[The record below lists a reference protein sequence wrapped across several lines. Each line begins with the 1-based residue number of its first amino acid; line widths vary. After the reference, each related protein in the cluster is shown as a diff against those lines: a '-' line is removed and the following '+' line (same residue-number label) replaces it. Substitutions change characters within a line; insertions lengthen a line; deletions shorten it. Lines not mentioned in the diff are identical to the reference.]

1 MAVPQ
6 VYELSTFASHDPE
19 AVPPFRPEEPAQPA
33 RFARLRRRLPTF
45 LSPHNNPTAPSKP
58 SRFPK
63 FRAPNPPDRP
73 TFMQWLRC
81 CWRDVL
87 TQLLCILVAYII
99 YLTAQPVMPRYF
111 PLYPGIHSSP
121 WGLKYGQPYI
131 TEYINTTVSA
141 AVSFVVPFVI
151 MAIVSGWYFN
161 SFWDGNAAVRLSPHP
176 LYSLPLTL

>member
-1 MAVPQ
+1 MAAPQ
-6 VYELSTFASHDPE
+6 VHELSTFASHDPE
-19 AVPPFRPEEPAQPA
+19 AVPPFRPEEPPQPA
-33 RFARLRRRLPTF
+33 RFARLRRRLPTI

-81 CWRDVL
+81 CWLDVL

-99 YLTAQPVMPRYF
+99 YLTAQPIMPRYF

-131 TEYINTTVSA
+131 AEYINTTVSA
-141 AVSFVVPFVI
+141 AVSFVVPFAI

-161 SFWDGNAAVRLSPHP
+161 SFWDGNAAVRLPLS